1 MFTIVN
7 LFIGNPEEG
16 KILAVKR
23 CQEDKALG
31 GMWALPGGT
40 VEPGE
45 TYLDTAHRELREEA
59 NLHVTSISTRPV
71 LDSILKLAD
80 TEARI
85 LVFTASVKDLNNA
98 QPNSDDIE
106 KVAWIKPKMLI
117 ESLRAHNYP
126 DTEIETLKS
135 YLLTKGFLS
144 LRTNTTILYR

>member
-7 LFIGNPEEG
+7 LFIGKPVEG
-16 KILAVKR
+16 KIFAIKR

-45 TYLDTAHRELREEA
+45 TYLDTARRELREEA
-59 NLHVTSISTRPV
+59 NLNVTSISTKPV

-85 LVFTASVKDLNNA
+85 LVFTTIIADTTNA
-98 QPNSDDIE
+98 HPNSDDIE
-106 KVAWIKPKMLI
+106 KVGWIKPKVLLNSLI
-117 ESLRAHNYP
+117 SHHYPAIEIRKLEQFFLHNGYQ
-126 DTEIETLKS
+126 I
-135 YLLTKGFLS
+135 
-144 LRTNTTILYR
+144 